1 MKKLLALLFI
11 FFCAT
16 ALYSQPSKE
25 NKDAQAFELYLSN
38 TFAKYYPLPVLQR
51 FYKYMN
57 AHRKDSINDRYVLT
71 YADENPGWAPANS
84 YYSFTTMIGKES
96 NTNIS
101 IRHYDDRLFPDSL
114 RCLFKTLY
122 AKFRKQYPC
131 KKITQKELVFQLKA
145 FNKMAHNKPLFFA
158 DIHQVYNDDFDV
170 YVKYMFKNS
179 ILIDDKQNQRF
190 LRNPSSEKLQND
202 IGVRFV
208 IGVALY
214 KLWLTQ
220 QK

>member
-1 MKKLLALLFI
+1 MSDNIKDTIAKNLLYYRKK
-11 FFCAT
+11 
-16 ALYSQPSKE
+16 
-25 NKDAQAFELYLSN
+25 N
-38 TFAKYYPLPVLQR
+38 
-51 FYKYMN
+51 
-57 AHRKDSINDRYVLT
+57 
-71 YADENPGWAPANS
+71 
-84 YYSFTTMIGKES
+84 
-96 NTNIS
+96 
-101 IRHYDDRLFPDSL
+101 
-114 RCLFKTLY
+114 
-122 AKFRKQYPC
+122 
-131 KKITQKELVFQLKA
+131 KITQKELVFQLKA

-158 DIHQVYNDDFDV
+158 DIHQVYNDDFDA

>member
-1 MKKLLALLFI
+1 
-11 FFCAT
+11 
-16 ALYSQPSKE
+16 
-25 NKDAQAFELYLSN
+25 
-38 TFAKYYPLPVLQR
+38 
-51 FYKYMN
+51 MN

-122 AKFRKQYPC
+122 AKFRKQYPR
-131 KKITQKELVFQLKA
+131 KKIAQKELVFQLNA

-158 DIHQVYNDDFDV
+158 DIHQVYNDDFDA

-179 ILIDDKQNQRF
+179 ILIDNKQNQRF

>member
-1 MKKLLALLFI
+1 
-11 FFCAT
+11 
-16 ALYSQPSKE
+16 
-25 NKDAQAFELYLSN
+25 
-38 TFAKYYPLPVLQR
+38 
-51 FYKYMN
+51 
-57 AHRKDSINDRYVLT
+57 
-71 YADENPGWAPANS
+71 
-84 YYSFTTMIGKES
+84 MIGKES

-158 DIHQVYNDDFDV
+158 DIHQVYNDDFDA

-179 ILIDDKQNQRF
+179 ILIYWCPLKEWCGFILHCKSVN
-190 LRNPSSEKLQND
+190 ND
-202 IGVRFV
+202 TFME
-208 IGVALY
+208 
-214 KLWLTQ
+214 
-220 QK
+220 